1 MSTGAGPA
9 RYPSYTNSGC
19 LLQLLPPTSRPPRSL
34 TAGSQA
40 AATLL
45 HQLVALYWLVVVHWL
60 VLLHWL
66 VLYSES
72 LWADSSP
79 GASQAPGPY
88 SPAVAPSCSS
98 LPLRLP

>member
-9 RYPSYTNSGC
+9 DYPSYTNSGC
-19 LLQLLPPTSRPPRSL
+19 LLQLLPTSRPPRSL

-45 HQLVALYWLVVVHWL
+45 HQLVALYWLVVVVHWL

-79 GASQAPGPY
+79 GASQAPGH
-88 SPAVAPSCSS
+88 APGCDAAA
-98 LPLRLP
+98 LRCHCRLP